1 MNPHDERTLDLIV
14 DSIFAKCAFSIPF
27 MREWINTPGTNGQEL
42 IAVRQGVTYEV
53 ANRVSKLLRRG
64 FTTGESI
71 ENLIDTCETYLHSD
85 SVVRAF
91 TRATDRREYIRTLA
105 IGNIKHSVSISY
117 IVECL
122 EYNLH
127 LAPNKPIDEVTD
139 ANPTIQEDNTM
150 TTKFFETKHFLNA
163 QDISQMSDEQIYAA
177 ISKKEADI
185 AKLEAINTKPKRL
198 IAQIEEAKGELTALV
213 AHLDKE

>member
-1 MNPHDERTLDLIV
+1 MNPQDEKTLDLIV
-14 DSIFAKCAFSIPF
+14 DSIFAKCAFSASF
-27 MREWINTPGTNGQEL
+27 MHEWRMTPANIGAKL
-42 IAVRQGVTYEV
+42 IAERQGVTDEV
-53 ANRVSKLLRRG
+53 ANRVQKRLKCG
-64 FTTGESI
+64 FRDFSCIGDVI
-71 ENLIDTCETYLHSD
+71 RYCEAALKDPKYHDEFANAEDRVAYVMPGWD
-85 SVVRAF
+85 SLPV
-91 TRATDRREYIRTLA
+91 AT
-105 IGNIKHSVSISY
+105 Y
-117 IVECL
+117 IVEFM
-122 EYNLH
+122 EYNLN

-139 ANPTIQEDNTM
+139 ANLTIQEDNTM

-198 IAQIEEAKGELTALV
+198 IAQIEEAKGELAALI